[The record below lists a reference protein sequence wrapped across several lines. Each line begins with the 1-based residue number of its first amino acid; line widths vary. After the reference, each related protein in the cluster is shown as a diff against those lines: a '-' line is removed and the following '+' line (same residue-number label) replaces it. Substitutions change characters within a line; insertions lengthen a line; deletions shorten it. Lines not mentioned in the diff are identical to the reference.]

1 VTDETAIYLRVR
13 GNIVCVNGR
22 SAVAG
27 RSRNCDVQLDEQGV
41 SRRHCE
47 VLLRDD
53 GASIRDLGSSH
64 GTWVG
69 GRRISGEERLATGVL
84 VTLGA
89 KGPHFELVNAIVHG
103 RPVLGAAAAPPRDEW
118 SPVLRNALAAGD
130 HPGFT
135 VWSHALPGGRNDL
148 DLGQGAYV
156 VLGFVKTDA
165 RLEPRMVFFGPAA
178 QSRPDLDWLF
188 E

>member
-1 VTDETAIYLRVR
+1 MTDETAIYLRVR
-13 GNIVCVNGR
+13 GNVICVNGR

-69 GRRISGEERLATGVL
+69 GRRINGEERLAAGVL

-103 RPVLGAAAAPPRDEW
+103 RPVLGAAATVAVVAHDATAVRPPAPAATPTPTPSSVAPPAPAGSGFLGGLAW
-118 SPVLRNALAAGD
+118 GLAAGIVA
-130 HPGFT
+130 G
-135 VWSHALPGGRNDL
+135 VAVAALVDL
-148 DLGQGAYV
+148 
-156 VLGFVKTDA
+156 
-165 RLEPRMVFFGPAA
+165 PI
-178 QSRPDLDWLF
+178 
-188 E
+188 

>member
-1 VTDETAIYLRVR
+1 MTAETAIYLRVR
-13 GNIVCVNGR
+13 GEIVRVNGR
-22 SAVAG
+22 SVVAG
-27 RSRNCDVQLDEQGV
+27 RSRNCDVQIDEQGV

-69 GRRISGEERLATGVL
+69 GRRIEGEERLGPNVI

-103 RPVLGAAAAPPRDEW
+103 RPVLGAPAEPAAPEPRDATAVRAPVIAAPPPPPLP
-118 SPVLRNALAAGD
+118 SAAPSAG
-130 HPGFT
+130 GF
-135 VWSHALPGGRNDL
+135 LPGL
-148 DLGQGAYV
+148 AW
-156 VLGFVKTDA
+156 GFVTGA
-165 RLEPRMVFFGPAA
+165 LLGVAA
-178 QSRPDLDWLF
+178 VALL
-188 E
+188 